1 MKLKLAFGAA
11 IVAAALYVYF
21 EINSAPRS
29 PVTNEDTQVSQVEH
43 VEHESASDIP
53 VSIHDV
59 SPTVQAPA
67 FEESPEA
74 DTASQTST
82 EDHFQLSIEAK
93 ERIEAAVYDL
103 VSGVEMPTYGYVND
117 FSCESN
123 SCSIGIHLTE
133 TSRMSS
139 NAAKVMTNLNTALLS
154 TDATSDV
161 QIGLV
166 SVSPNESGEVVIR
179 LVTMERRPSKF
190 NVSVDETTGAF
201 TITTNEGAKD
211 DSASQ

>member
-21 EINSAPRS
+21 ETKSAPHS
-29 PVTNEDTQVSQVEH
+29 PLANEDTQVSQIEG

-53 VSIHDV
+53 VPIQDV
-59 SPTVQAPA
+59 SPAVQVPTS
-67 FEESPEA
+67 EESPG
-74 DTASQTST
+74 TGTTSETNT
-82 EDHFQLSIEAK
+82 EDQFQLSIEAK
-93 ERIEAAVYDL
+93 EKIEAAVYDL

-123 SCSIGIHLTE
+123 ACSIGIHLTE
-133 TSRMSS
+133 TSGLMS
-139 NAAKVMTNLNTALLS
+139 NAANVMTHLNTALLS

-161 QIGLV
+161 QVGMV
-166 SVSPNESGEVVIR
+166 SVSPNESGEGVIR
-179 LVTMERRPSKF
+179 LVTMERRPSKY

-201 TITTNEGAKD
+201 TITTNEGAIE